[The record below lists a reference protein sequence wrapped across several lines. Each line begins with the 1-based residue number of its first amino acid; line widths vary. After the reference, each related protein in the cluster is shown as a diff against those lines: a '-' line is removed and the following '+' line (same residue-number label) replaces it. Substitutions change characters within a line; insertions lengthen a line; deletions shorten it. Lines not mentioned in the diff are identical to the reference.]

1 MYKKLL
7 DITGPKPEMD
17 TLSNKS
23 DMQSSDSK
31 HKNIKNGT
39 ENNNPTTAIQNDRTG
54 EEVKMPK
61 KYNRTGSLGQLVAL
75 GFGVATFTPAPYQRH
90 RL

>member
-1 MYKKLL
+1 
-7 DITGPKPEMD
+7 MD

-54 EEVKMPK
+54 EEVKMQK
-61 KYNRTGSLGQLVAL
+61 NTIGQEAS
-75 GFGVATFTPAPYQRH
+75 GN
-90 RL
+90 